1 MLSKSI
7 LSTLL
12 YHSVFDYPLTVNE
25 IHRYLISEKAVLPS
39 PLKKEIGL
47 LVKSKKIISNNNLL
61 IPRFQIHDS
70 RFMIS
75 FRLRRQKIS
84 AEKMIIAKLAS
95 NAISM
100 IPWVKMIAVTG
111 ALAMENADNNDDID
125 LMVVTSRNC
134 LWIVRPL
141 AILLVSL
148 FFKRRYPLPNAETN
162 PPADAWSV
170 SDWRAGN
177 QQPIINNNAICLNL
191 WLDESALEIP
201 VDQRNLYTAH
211 ELAQMKP
218 VVNKEK
224 TYEKILIQNRWGKK
238 FLANF
243 WQSSLRV
250 PPRRGVAIPLGSFTS
265 FRMTAGNFLNS
276 FLFHLQFIYMK
287 SKMTNERVSLHSAF
301 FHPGNRTD
309 TILGRYDSLRHRY
322 F

>member
-12 YHSVFDYPLTVNE
+12 YHSVFDYPLTIDE
-25 IHRYLISEKAVLPS
+25 IHRYLIFAESIPLPKVKQETNNLVQAGKVYSQNDFFYPLSLS
-39 PLKKEIGL
+39 PLPLALTKL
-47 LVKSKKIISNNNLL
+47 
-61 IPRFQIHDS
+61 
-70 RFMIS
+70 
-75 FRLRRQKIS
+75 RLRRQKIS
-84 AEKMIIAKLAS
+84 AEKMIIAKRAS

-100 IPWVKMIAVTG
+100 IPWVKMVAITG
-111 ALAMENADNNDDID
+111 ALAMENADKNDDID
-125 LMVVTSRNC
+125 LMVVTSGNC

-141 AILLVSL
+141 AMILISI

-162 PPADAWSV
+162 NPLG
-170 SDWRAGN
+170 RASGRR
-177 QQPIINNNAICLNL
+177 QQPITNNNAICLNL

-224 TYEKILIQNRWGKK
+224 TYEKILIQNIWGKK

-276 FLFHLQFIYMK
+276 FLFHLQFIYMR